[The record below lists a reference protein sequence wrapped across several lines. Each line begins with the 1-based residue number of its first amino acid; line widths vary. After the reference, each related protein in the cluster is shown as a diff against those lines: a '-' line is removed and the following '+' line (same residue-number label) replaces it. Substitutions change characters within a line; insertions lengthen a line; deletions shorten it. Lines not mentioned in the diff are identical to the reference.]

1 MAYTRESCPT
11 CCLFPLEA
19 SVIVALTNLN
29 ESLPISPGA
38 IASRPL
44 IDLAGNLKLV
54 LFAMDA
60 GQEISAHSTPFP
72 ATVLCISG
80 KLEVMVDGAWTTV
93 GAGERHDL
101 PKGLPHGVKAAEASH
116 WMLTMLRGN

>member
-1 MAYTRESCPT
+1 M
-11 CCLFPLEA
+11 
-19 SVIVALTNLN
+19 IVALTNLN
-29 ESLPISPGA
+29 EALPVSSGA

-44 IDLAGNLKLV
+44 IDLPGDLKLV

-72 ATVLCISG
+72 ASVLCIHG

-93 GAGERHDL
+93 APGERHEL
-101 PKGLPHGVKAAEASH
+101 PRGLPHGVKAAEPSH
-116 WMLTMLRGN
+116 WMLTMLRGQKG